1 MFLEKRDKFTEKRR
15 GREKVVSWSHY
26 NNKKNSV
33 LASTSSI
40 LQEKIYLGV
49 FRPSSCQK
57 KYITVDN
64 FFFHVWFCVF
74 EPIYEYFELKDWF
87 SDMIM
92 ILIRCFKVKINWK
105 IFFMKKKPNSI
116 FQPPHIGKQMMRHQS
131 QWNNSFFSSLNM
143 LF

>member
-64 FFFHVWFCVF
+64 FFFHV
-74 EPIYEYFELKDWF
+74 
-87 SDMIM
+87 
-92 ILIRCFKVKINWK
+92 
-105 IFFMKKKPNSI
+105 
-116 FQPPHIGKQMMRHQS
+116 
-131 QWNNSFFSSLNM
+131 
-143 LF
+143 